1 MMGEISNRRIY
12 DLALDILNDV
22 VELEDSIDELL
33 VDIRALNRE
42 MSPGSRCTSDVSQNF
57 SRTFET

>member
-1 MMGEISNRRIY
+1 MREISNRQIY

-22 VELEDSIDELL
+22 VELEDSIDGLL
-33 VDIRALNRE
+33 VDIRAHNQE
-42 MSPGSRCTSDVSQNF
+42 MLLGTRRMSDVSQNF

>member
-1 MMGEISNRRIY
+1 MGEISSRQIY

-22 VELEDSIDELL
+22 VELEDSIDELP

-42 MSPGSRCTSDVSQNF
+42 MSFGSRRMSDVSQNF
-57 SRTFET
+57 SRAFET

>member
-1 MMGEISNRRIY
+1 MGEISNRQIY

-22 VELEDSIDELL
+22 VDLETSIDELL

-42 MSPGSRCTSDVSQNF
+42 TSSGSRRVSDVSHNF
-57 SRTFET
+57 SRTFEK